1 MALSRPWLLTRSY
14 GNQRHSEALRGTQ
27 RHSEALSGTQRHSE
41 ALSGTQRQSAALG
54 CLPAVTAVVPPTHE
68 PKALPAACA
77 CDPILPHG
85 RSVVS
90 GGCMRL
96 RFAPKRA

>member
-27 RHSEALSGTQRHSE
+27 RHSEALRGN
-41 ALSGTQRQSAALG
+41 QRQSAALG

-68 PKALPAACA
+68 PKALPTACA